1 MLMDE
6 NRARSL
12 LEDERAEVQGLLAG
26 AEESGREDRET
37 EDEEGVDSIDPA
49 QSLTAEGMDDAVAE
63 SMRDRLDAINRAL
76 KRLDDGTYG
85 RSVRSGVPIPDE
97 RLEADPAAE
106 LTVEEARQEERD
118 ARREAAREAEG
129 G

>member
-12 LEDERAEVQGLLAG
+12 LENERAEVQSLLAG
-26 AEESGREDRET
+26 AEEAGRVDRET

-106 LTVEEARQEERD
+106 LTVEEARREERD